1 MSLPEQKSA
10 ENLEIK
16 ESALVTAG
24 WSAEALQGGGASG
37 YSSIGRGNC
46 MTAKNDDT
54 SHQKD
59 IVAA

>member
-24 WSAEALQGGGASG
+24 CRPLEMN
-37 YSSIGRGNC
+37 IGNTPILR
-46 MTAKNDDT
+46 
-54 SHQKD
+54 
-59 IVAA
+59 V